1 MTLRATL
8 LAALLTALVA
18 AGAVVTVDRLA
29 DHPTRPAARSRPA
42 EERPDRREPAAVPPT
57 PVQDPHPA
65 GRPGHD
71 PAPADVANPG
81 LVTRPPDPGWQAQ
94 QLPPGTPGQPR
105 GTVVP
110 PRSVDQTDPDAV
122 TTAVLATL
130 WSHDTTLDT
139 SPADA
144 ARRAAR
150 WLTPRY
156 ARLVAQPPSS
166 GMGAQWHTWATRRAY
181 TRVRVDQVT
190 RVGTDTT
197 TRVTRRARLTR
208 TLHGDKGRATTLDP
222 LTVTADLTRRGQHW
236 RVARVDLDTTE

>member
-18 AGAVVTVDRLA
+18 AGAVVTVDRLG
-29 DHPTRPAARSRPA
+29 DHPATPRAAPPPPTRPAGQ
-42 EERPDRREPAAVPPT
+42 REPATTPPT
-57 PVQDPHPA
+57 PSQEDPPA
-65 GRPGHD
+65 GQPGHD
-71 PAPADVANPG
+71 PAPADVENPG
-81 LVTRPPDPGWQAQ
+81 LVTRPPPGWRAE
-94 QLPPGTPGQPR
+94 QLPAGAAGTPR

-110 PRSVDQTDPDAV
+110 PGTVDPGDPDAV
-122 TTAVLATL
+122 TVAALATL

-144 ARRAAR
+144 AARAAR

-156 ARLVAQPPSS
+156 ARLLAQPPSS
-166 GMGAQWHTWATRRAY
+166 GMGAEWHGWATRRGY

-197 TRVTRRARLTR
+197 GRVSRRARVNR
-208 TLHGDKGRATTLDP
+208 TLHGDHGWTSTLDP
-222 LTVTADLTRRGQHW
+222 LTVTADLTRRGQQW
-236 RVARVDLDTTE
+236 RVTRVDLDTTE